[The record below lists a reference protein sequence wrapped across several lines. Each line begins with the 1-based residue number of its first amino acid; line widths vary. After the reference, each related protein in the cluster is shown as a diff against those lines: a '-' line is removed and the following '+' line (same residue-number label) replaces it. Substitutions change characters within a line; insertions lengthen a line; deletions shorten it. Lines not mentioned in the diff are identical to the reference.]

1 MMTPVIHEKV
11 RLKDRDGLFL
21 VIRIDPIRRVVN
33 LLPFDRGIKVLEG
46 DIVLENVAS
55 IPSKRSQLR
64 EKMGVWNRSATSK
77 PALRSPTNE
86 QSSKSRRDQLP

>member
-1 MMTPVIHEKV
+1 MHSPVIHEKV

-46 DIVLENVAS
+46 DIVSKNVAFDS
-55 IPSKRSQLR
+55 V
-64 EKMGVWNRSATSK
+64 E
-77 PALRSPTNE
+77 ALTTAR
-86 QSSKSRRDQLP
+86 